1 MFNHLILKQSV
12 FRILFLLVLL
22 SCSSLEKKNSE
33 TKVLRETI
41 NGYTQFEVF
50 KDPVEGAKNLLGYDE
65 INNTAKLCEG
75 EIDKSVTKSTIDLII
90 DAKDTQSLSAR
101 LPAGLSLPVEARTQL
116 ETSEIT
122 KITLKLINPIEY
134 RLLDYRLTDKA
145 KTDPKYRDEKCIVG
159 LLYAEKIQ
167 MNVQTADNTKVGGG
181 VKVKEIEL
189 FISKA
194 NDTSTKSQKKA
205 ENVFVGFK
213 STLPGASRSSALLRS
228 AVLPGWGQFYKGENI
243 KGSLFTGGFLL
254 ATLVSA
260 SAYNNFNA
268 KKNEYNDAKTADL
281 LANLTYSGFSPIG
294 IFTYSQANSISG
306 QVNQA
311 GNLAQGSLYGLGAL
325 YIFNLLDAFF
335 LGSTTGGA
343 AMNESPYRVHY
354 HYYATNLGTMGTQ
367 QNYELGLIGSF

>member
-90 DAKDTQSLSAR
+90 DAKDTQSLSAS

-281 LANLTYSGFSPIG
+281 LANLTYTGFSPIG

-325 YIFNLLDAFF
+325 YIFNLFDAFF

-354 HYYATNLGTMGTQ
+354 NYYATNLGTMGTQ
-367 QNYELGLIGSF
+367 QNYEFGIIGSF